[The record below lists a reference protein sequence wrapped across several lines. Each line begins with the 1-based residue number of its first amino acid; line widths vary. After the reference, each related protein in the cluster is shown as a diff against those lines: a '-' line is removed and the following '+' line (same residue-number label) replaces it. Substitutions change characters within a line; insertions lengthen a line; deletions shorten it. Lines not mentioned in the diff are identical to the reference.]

1 MDTTT
6 TNLYQKIKEETFFKV
21 SASGNDFIV
30 LLNLDGKVSPEEGKV
45 LAQRLC
51 RPKFSVSADGFI
63 MIERPVNPQAQVA
76 WKFFN
81 ADGSV
86 AEMCGNGARSCARL
100 LAELKL
106 VPSFFYLE
114 TLAGLIFCEVKGDRV
129 KVALGPP
136 KDLNLRLVL
145 KTEYDLYLAH
155 FVNTGVP
162 HAVLFWEDIESAP
175 VEKIG
180 PLIRYHE
187 SFKPAGTNVN
197 FVEVVK
203 DQDRAYLKVR
213 TYERGVEGE
222 TLACGTGASA
232 SAYVSVKLGLLS
244 FPVQVL
250 TRGGEVLIID
260 YDSEK
265 ETLYLEGEARLIGK
279 FQIFQDALK

>member
-1 MDTTT
+1 MDATTT
-6 TNLYQKIKEETFFKV
+6 QLYQRIKEETFFKV

-30 LLNLDGKVSPEEGKV
+30 LLNLDGKVSHEEGKI
-45 LAQRLC
+45 LARRLC

-63 MIERPVNPQAQVA
+63 LIERPENPMAQVA
-76 WKFFN
+76 WRFYN

-100 LAELKL
+100 LAALNL
-106 VPSFFYLE
+106 VPNPFYLE
-114 TLAGLIFCEVKGDRV
+114 TLAGLIFCEVRGDRV
-129 KVALGPP
+129 KVALGTPR
-136 KDLNLRLVL
+136 DLNLRLVL
-145 KTEYDLYLAH
+145 KTEHDLYLAH

-162 HAVLFWEDIESAP
+162 HAILFWEDIESAP

-180 PLIRYHE
+180 PVIRYHE

-203 DQDRAYLKVR
+203 DQDRVFLKVR

-232 SAYVSVKLGLLS
+232 SAYVSFKLGLVS

-250 TRGGEVLIID
+250 TRGGEELIID
-260 YDSEK
+260 YDSER

-279 FQIFQDALK
+279 FQIFEDALR